1 MKDLHLENN
10 AVLGN
15 VSEFKNFYS
24 MINVYQDVFT
34 NDHCHADN
42 TTWDTFNIEL
52 LPGEKLV
59 KQKVRPLAPL
69 HDKILR
75 FQSED
80 WIRDQV
86 IEPSTSTRA
95 SPPQETILRKIR
107 GIFPGNSWKFLGISY
122 RKIR

>member
-15 VSEFKNFYS
+15 VSELKKFYS
-24 MINVYQDVFT
+24 MINVYQ
-34 NDHCHADN
+34 DN

-86 IEPSTSTRA
+86 IEPSNSTRA

-107 GIFPGNSWKFLGISY
+107 RIFPGNSWKFLGISH

>member
-15 VSEFKNFYS
+15 VSELKKFYS
-24 MINVYQDVFT
+24 MVNMYQDVFT

-52 LPGEKLV
+52 LLGEKLV
-59 KQKVRPLAPL
+59 KQKVRPSAPL

-86 IEPSTSTRA
+86 IEPSNSTRA
-95 SPPQETILRKIR
+95 SPPQETIFRKIR

-122 RKIR
+122 RKIQ